1 MGLNR
6 RDDLF
11 MMQIRLFRMAQIK
24 WNKSVGECEK
34 IFSEYAINDYIK
46 MCYEEFHVQS
56 DEANMDEI
64 DSYLQR
70 KGFRI

>member
-1 MGLNR
+1 
-6 RDDLF
+6 
-11 MMQIRLFRMAQIK
+11 MAQIR

-34 IFSEYAINDYIK
+34 IFLEYAINDYVK

>member
-11 MMQIRLFRMAQIK
+11 MMQVRLFRMAQIR
-24 WNKSVGECEK
+24 WDKSANECEK
-34 IFSEYAINDYIK
+34 IFLEYAVNEYIK

-64 DSYLQR
+64 DLYLHR
-70 KGFRI
+70 KGFGI